1 MGRELTVNERALLEW
16 LLADPQIP
24 DADALRAQIPFTRV
38 VAGVPNLPTYLH
50 LEVSGASPADC
61 PDGVLPGDAVVES
74 ADGEATG
81 FLMLWVKNG
90 YLSFVE
96 HPWVTDDMP
105 TEFPSVDRLRLW
117 RPEERKERPGEG
129 ET

>member
-1 MGRELTVNERALLEW
+1 MGRDLTLNERALLEW
-16 LLADPQIP
+16 LLSDPQIP
-24 DADALRAQIPFTRV
+24 DADALRAQIPFTKV

-50 LEVSGASPADC
+50 LEVVDAPPAAC

-81 FLMLWVKNG
+81 FLMVWVKSG

-96 HPWVTDDMP
+96 HAWVTDEMP
-105 TEFPSVDRLRLW
+105 AELPSVDRLR
-117 RPEERKERPGEG
+117 PSTPAERGERSG
-129 ET
+129 

>member
-1 MGRELTVNERALLEW
+1 MGRDLTLNERALLEC
-16 LLADPQIP
+16 LLSDPQIP
-24 DADALRAQIPFTRV
+24 DADALRAQIPFTKV

-50 LEVSGASPADC
+50 LEVVGAPPAAC

-81 FLMLWVKNG
+81 FLMVWVKSG

-96 HPWVTDDMP
+96 HAWVTDEMP
-105 TEFPSVDRLRLW
+105 AELPSVDRLR
-117 RPEERKERPGEG
+117 PSTPAERGGALRLG
-129 ET
+129 